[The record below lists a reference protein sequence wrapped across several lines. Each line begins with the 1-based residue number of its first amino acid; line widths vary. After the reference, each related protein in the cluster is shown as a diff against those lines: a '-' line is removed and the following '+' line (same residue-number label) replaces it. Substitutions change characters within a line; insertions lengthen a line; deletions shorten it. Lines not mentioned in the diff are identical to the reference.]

1 MTWRGSQEG
10 KGRMRENRK
19 FKVRRSRKGKVGERD
34 RVTDEEKGME
44 LLNGHRNYVSHNC
57 KRGWRGADQQEGEPW
72 SRREQSR
79 GWEKVSKPREGECWG
94 KA

>member
-1 MTWRGSQEG
+1 MQVKRLTLRGSREG

-44 LLNGHRNYVSHNC
+44 LLNSHRDYVSYNC
-57 KRGWRGADQQEGEPW
+57 ARGWRGQISKRG
-72 SRREQSR
+72 SR
-79 GWEKVSKPREGECWG
+79 GQE
-94 KA
+94 